1 MAARTLAG
9 MARSLR
15 RILAVAA
22 TVLVALGGLGGCGRK
37 EFEDRTAIV
46 TVGDARTSFT
56 LDECGRDGQTIYV
69 VGRADDGSMF
79 QAVMGLRK
87 DKLTAVARS
96 TGFTLDAD
104 PSRDDT
110 RVGAFGNE
118 AWERKGGAGAA
129 PGRIDDARLRGSRI
143 QFDGQAVPLDGADRR
158 VPGAAS
164 THFSLDA
171 RCDRP

>member
-1 MAARTLAG
+1 
-9 MARSLR
+9 MARSVR

-22 TVLVALGGLGGCGRK
+22 TVLVSIGGLGGCGRH

-46 TVGDARTSFT
+46 TVGDARTSFS
-56 LDECGRDGQTIYV
+56 LDDCGRDGQTIYV

-87 DKLTAVARS
+87 DKVTAVERS

-104 PSRDDT
+104 PQRSDT
-110 RVGAFGNE
+110 RVGAFGVE
-118 AWERKGGAGAA
+118 AWERKGGTGAA
-129 PGRIDDARLRGSRI
+129 PGRIDSARLRGSRI
-143 QFDGQAVPLDGADRR
+143 QFDGQAVPLDASDRE
-158 VPGAAS
+158 VPGAEPA
-164 THFSLDA
+164 HFSFDA